1 MRARTK
7 PASQS
12 KMLRATEL
20 GFGKP
25 EFCIRTLRVYVLIG
39 LGNCSF
45 NVTAWLEETD
55 CLFCITGGRW
65 MVLLTLPF
73 LFCFP
78 SGRFIACN
86 GRNGWAS
93 AHLSVANVCEGSR
106 TLQNR
111 HRKSVPERLR
121 CSARKTRNKS
131 GSEAQNGLNAKVK
144 RR

>member
-45 NVTAWLEETD
+45 NVTAWIEETD

-86 GRNGWAS
+86 GRKGWAS
-93 AHLSVANVCEGSR
+93 AHRNVANVCEGR
-106 TLQNR
+106 KALQTDTKAKF
-111 HRKSVPERLR
+111 RKACAAVQGRQETSP
-121 CSARKTRNKS
+121 
-131 GSEAQNGLNAKVK
+131 GVK
-144 RR
+144 HKMT